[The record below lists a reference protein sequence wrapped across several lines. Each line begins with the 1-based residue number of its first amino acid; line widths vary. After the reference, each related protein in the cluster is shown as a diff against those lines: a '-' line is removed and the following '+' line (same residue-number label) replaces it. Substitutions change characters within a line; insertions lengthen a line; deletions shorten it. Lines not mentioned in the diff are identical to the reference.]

1 MDKVFLFTTA
11 SVPLHNVKL
20 FFLDNIALHNMQWLL
35 GLKGV
40 VYVHHPGVKVH
51 VCTCPKKCAET
62 AHQTNLTVKMHHF

>member
-20 FFLDNIALHNMQWLL
+20 FFLDNIALHNMQWLP

-40 VYVHHPGVKVH
+40 TYVHHPGVKVH
-51 VCTCPKKCAET
+51 VLVQRNVQK
-62 AHQTNLTVKMHHF
+62 QLIRQI